1 MNNGIPFYIYRT
13 SFLEKILILQ
23 DERIKFVDSQYEGEM
38 ALEFIRARQII
49 LPRQIIQKVQ
59 HAIFPIYS

>member
-38 ALEFIRARQII
+38 ALEFIRAPSQD
-49 LPRQIIQKVQ
+49 K
-59 HAIFPIYS
+59 